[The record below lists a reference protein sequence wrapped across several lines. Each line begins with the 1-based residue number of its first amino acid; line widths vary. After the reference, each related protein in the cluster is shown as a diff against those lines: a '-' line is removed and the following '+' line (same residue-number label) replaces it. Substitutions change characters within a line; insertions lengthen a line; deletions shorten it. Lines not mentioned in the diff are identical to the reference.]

1 MQLKIQGLN
10 KSYNGL
16 PVLKDLNICLNH
28 VHAPVIIGPSG
39 GGKSTLLE
47 ILAGLIIPDSGDI
60 TVNKHHL
67 NFNEENLIQY
77 RRKFSVVFQAY
88 NLFPHWNALE
98 NITMP
103 LEKVHGMVPGEAE
116 VRAMELLKRFEL
128 QDHFHKQ
135 PAQLSGGQQ
144 QRVAI
149 ARAVSTNP
157 EFLLFDE
164 PTSALDPEFTAEVLD
179 VILELLMDGTD
190 IIVVTHEM
198 GFARQVSD
206 HLIFIHDGNIAE
218 EGEASKI
225 FENPKSPE
233 LKKFL
238 EKILK
243 Y

>member
-10 KSYNGL
+10 KSYDDNQ
-16 PVLKDLNICLNH
+16 VLKDLNIHLDNI
-28 VHAPVIIGPSG
+28 HAPVIIGPSG

-47 ILAGLIIPDSGDI
+47 ILAGLITPDSGEI
-60 TVNKHHL
+60 TVNNHHL
-67 NFNEENLIQY
+67 HFNEEALMQY

-88 NLFPHWNALE
+88 NLFPHWNALQ

-103 LEKVHGMVPGEAE
+103 LEKVHGLNSVESTA
-116 VRAMELLKRFEL
+116 RAMQLLERFEL
-128 QDHFHKQ
+128 QDHCHKQ

-157 EFLLFDE
+157 EFLIFDE

-179 VILELLMDGTD
+179 VILELRKEGTD
-190 IIVVTHEM
+190 IILVTHEM
-198 GFARQVSD
+198 GFAKQVSD
-206 HLIFIHDGNIAE
+206 HLIFIHDGKIAE
-218 EGEASKI
+218 EGEATEMFKS
-225 FENPKSPE
+225 PKSPE
-233 LKKFL
+233 LQKFL